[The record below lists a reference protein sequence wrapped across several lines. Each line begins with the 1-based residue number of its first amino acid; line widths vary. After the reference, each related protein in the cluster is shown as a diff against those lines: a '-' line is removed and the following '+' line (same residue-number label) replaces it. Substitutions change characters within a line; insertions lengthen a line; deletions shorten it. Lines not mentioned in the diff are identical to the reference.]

1 MRQMTWLQALLALFM
16 TVSLAFNT
24 AVAEEA
30 LTPVGLWKTIDDET
44 GKPRSLVRIVETNGE
59 LQAIVE
65 KGLKKGDTGDSVCDK
80 CKDHR
85 KGQKIIG
92 MTIASGLKKNG
103 KSYSGGKILDPT
115 KGKEYKCKM
124 TLSEDGQELE
134 VRGYIGF
141 SLLGRSQTWLRE
153 E

>member
-1 MRQMTWLQALLALFM
+1 MRQMHWIHALFALWIAF
-16 TVSLAFNT
+16 SLSLTT
-24 AVAEEA
+24 AQAEET

-44 GKPRSLVRIVETNGE
+44 GKPRSLIRIIETNGE

-65 KGLKKGDTGDSVCDK
+65 KGLKPGDTGESVCDK
-80 CKDHR
+80 CKDAR

-92 MTIASGLKKNG
+92 MTIASGLKKKG

-124 TLSEDGQELE
+124 TLSEDGQTLE